1 MESMAI
7 SNMSS
12 PVGRLRL
19 AATDGGACLVAFVGG
34 RGRDPAQRLADQW
47 GCTVTVGTNRHLR
60 QLREQLAAYFRGT
73 LQQFT
78 VPLDLRGTAFQLAVW
93 RGMRK
98 IRYGRTLSYGE
109 LARRIGRPKA
119 QRAVGQATGANPLTI
134 VVPCHRVLDSSGR
147 LHGYGGGLRRKRLLL
162 ELEGAWTSTRE

>member
-78 VPLDLRGTAFQLAVW
+78 
-93 RGMRK
+93 
-98 IRYGRTLSYGE
+98 LSYGE